1 MVKKILMLVL
11 PLVAFIGG
19 AFGGD
24 MLRGGAKADAA
35 AAAPDDEGQNH
46 AAAPHEAPA
55 ANGAEGAAVE
65 LAWFGFAN
73 QFFVPIVRNGKTDS
87 MMILTVSLEVT
98 GPSRPKVENMEA
110 RLRDAL
116 LRSLMIHANTGGFD
130 GNFTADARLEPL
142 RSTLLNAAQRVAGP
156 DVHAVLIEDI
166 ARKEV

>member
-35 AAAPDDEGQNH
+35 TAAADDEGEEH
-46 AAAPHEAPA
+46 AATVPATAPPPTDDATTD
-55 ANGAEGAAVE
+55 

-87 MMILTVSLEVT
+87 IMILSVSLEVSA
-98 GPSRPKVENMEA
+98 PSQSKIAGMEA

-142 RSTLLNAAQRVAGP
+142 RATLLTAARQVSGP
-156 DVHAVLIEDI
+156 DVRAVLIEDI
-166 ARKEV
+166 ARKEG

>member
-35 AAAPDDEGQNH
+35 ANPEHAAEAGTGAEADAPPVQAAPATTD
-46 AAAPHEAPA
+46 PA
-55 ANGAEGAAVE
+55 TAQD

-73 QFFVPIVRNGKTDS
+73 QFFVPIVRNGSTDS

-98 GPSRPKVENMEA
+98 APSQPKVAGMEA

-116 LRSLMIHANTGGFD
+116 LRTLMIHANTG
-130 GNFTADARLEPL
+130 
-142 RSTLLNAAQRVAGP
+142 
-156 DVHAVLIEDI
+156 
-166 ARKEV
+166 